1 MRKGVIRSDIIRTK
15 IKEMEESIRLVEE
28 FSLVWQMIVALLELI
43 SAGTQ
48 SRNWRIRSSRIQ
60 TL

>member
-48 SRNWRIRSSRIQ
+48 SRNWQTRSSRIQ